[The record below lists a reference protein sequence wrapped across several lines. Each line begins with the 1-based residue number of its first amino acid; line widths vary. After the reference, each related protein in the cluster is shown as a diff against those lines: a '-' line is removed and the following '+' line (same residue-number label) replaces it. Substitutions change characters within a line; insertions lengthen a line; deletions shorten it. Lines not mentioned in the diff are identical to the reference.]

1 MVLLEGM
8 TLGWLLII
16 LGALLLLVEVHSP
29 GFFAA
34 VPATILV
41 IFGILVILGMDIFT
55 YPWGVIIAVIVAII
69 ASYVTVTVYSR
80 MTPDKVPTTI
90 SRDSLVGREGRV
102 TKEID
107 PDSISGKVMIGTTEW
122 SARSAGPRI
131 PTGVKVRIISSQGV
145 HIVVEEVE

>member
-8 TLGWLLII
+8 TLGWFLII

-34 VPATILV
+34 VPATILI
-41 IFGILVILGMDIFT
+41 IFGILVLMGMDIFT
-55 YPWGVIIAVIVAII
+55 YPWGIIIAVTVAIV
-69 ASYVTVTVYSR
+69 ASYVTVMVYSR

-90 SRDSLVGREGRV
+90 SRDSLVGKEGRV

-107 PDSISGKVMIGTTEW
+107 PDSIRGKVMIGTTEW
-122 SARSAGPRI
+122 SARSAGPKI
-131 PTGVKVRIISSQGV
+131 AAGVKVRVVSSQGV
-145 HIVVEEVE
+145 HIVVEEVA